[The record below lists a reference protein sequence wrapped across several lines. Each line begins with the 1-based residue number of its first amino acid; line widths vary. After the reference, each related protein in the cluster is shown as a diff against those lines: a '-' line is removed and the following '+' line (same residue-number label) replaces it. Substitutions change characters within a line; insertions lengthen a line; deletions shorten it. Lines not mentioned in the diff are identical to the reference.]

1 MKIDRRK
8 WYLRWLDGFS
18 QLLNVTFFN
27 GDPDES
33 ISGRCWRQD
42 RKWAV
47 RIIDA
52 LFSFQTKHCRLAY
65 QEDLK
70 RANARI
76 LTQRERGK

>member
-1 MKIDRRK
+1 MSVIDRRK

-18 QLLNVTFFN
+18 QLCNVTFFN

-47 RIIDA
+47 TIINKIFFKQID
-52 LFSFQTKHCRLAY
+52 HCRGAY

-70 RANARI
+70 RAKERI
-76 LTQRERGK
+76 AQHNI